1 MGMEDD
7 KIMTKRSIIRII
19 SFSICIVTV
28 LSAYAIIGHNESVR
42 YKMRLESSYQKSL
55 FELSEC
61 LDSIKTNLTKS
72 AYATTPSMMFTL
84 SENLYSE
91 CNSAKNALSTL
102 PVDQLNLTG
111 AYKFLT
117 QATDYASYLSSKI
130 RSGEQISEKEYEN
143 LKAMLEYS
151 KKYSGF
157 INEMVAKCYAGGR
170 ITDNEIQ
177 SRHSDIKIAGI
188 SHNFDE
194 AEKTFN
200 DYPTLLYDGPFADA
214 VLNRK
219 PEMTKS
225 GKKLSK
231 EECRKIA
238 ANALKIREDEL
249 KFECEEEGLIP
260 CYDFIYNNTV
270 IAVTKT
276 GGYVAYIIC
285 SDPVDEK
292 AITEENAIN
301 IAKSYLKNLGYEN
314 MESTY
319 YSTSN
324 NVCVINFAYSE
335 KNVIRY
341 TDLIKVGVSLADG
354 KIYSLEAKGYLT
366 NHRNREDFKPSITPD
381 EAKAK
386 ISTNLT
392 IISSKNCIIPKD
404 NGKEAYCYEFHCK
417 SKKSNEE
424 VLIYINAK
432 TGEEENILLL
442 LYSDNG
448 TLTK

>member
-1 MGMEDD
+1 
-7 KIMTKRSIIRII
+7 MTKRSIIRVV
-19 SFSICIVTV
+19 SFSICIVAV

-42 YKMRLESSYQKSL
+42 YKMRLEASYQKSL

-61 LDSIKTNLTKS
+61 LDTIKTNLTKS

-102 PVDQLNLTG
+102 PIDQLNLTG

-117 QATDYASYLSSKI
+117 QATDYADYLSSKI
-130 RSGEQISEKEYEN
+130 KSGEQISEKEYEN
-143 LKAMLEYS
+143 LKSMLEYS

-157 INEMVAKCYAGGR
+157 INEMVAKCYAGGK
-170 ITDNEIQ
+170 ITENEVE
-177 SRHSDIKIAGI
+177 SKHSDIKIAGI
-188 SHNFDE
+188 SFDFDE

-225 GKKLSK
+225 GKKMSK

-238 ANALKIREDEL
+238 AKALNIREDEL
-249 KFECEEEGLIP
+249 KFECEEEGIIP
-260 CYDFIYNNTV
+260 CYDYVYNNTV
-270 IAVTKT
+270 IAITKM

-285 SDPVDEK
+285 SDPVGEK
-292 AITEENAIN
+292 TITEENAKN
-301 IAKSYLKNLGYEN
+301 IAKSYLKSLGYEN
-314 MESTY
+314 MENTY
-319 YSTSN
+319 FAITN

-366 NHRNREDFKPSITPD
+366 NHRNREDFKAGLTQD
-381 EAKAK
+381 EAKDK

-392 IISSKNCIIPKD
+392 IISAKTCLIPKE
-404 NGKEAYCYEFHCK
+404 NGKEEYCYEFHCK
-417 SKKSNEE
+417 SKNSSEE
-424 VLIYINAK
+424 VLVYINAK